1 MSQRRDAMGWTQAE
15 NDVADVMIWL
25 RCNHGREVSYADI
38 AAGVDIPDGHRLRRA
53 VRVVRVIAANR
64 GDRLERFQPSADPA
78 RRDPARRRVFVT
90 RYMRDGHGDEFSA
103 RDAMSAARAAMT
115 SVKDMHRATTFEA
128 ANPRSIARKEFATMA
143 QAADEC
149 ITKVAGID
157 KLGPQAVRRENTSLL
172 TQMIADLEARLTEP
186 AVG

>member
-1 MSQRRDAMGWTQAE
+1 MSRREVTGFTRAE
-15 NDVADVMIWL
+15 EDVADVMIWL
-25 RCNHGREVSYADI
+25 RSNHGREVSYADI
-38 AAGVDIPDGHRLRRA
+38 AAGVQIPDGHRLRRA

-78 RRDPARRRVFVT
+78 RRDSGQRRVWTT
-90 RYMRDGHGDEFSA
+90 RYMRSGHGDEFSA
-103 RDAMSAARAAMT
+103 RDALSAARAAMT

-128 ANPRSIARKEFATMA
+128 ANPHSIARTEFATMA

-149 ITKVAGID
+149 ITKVAG
-157 KLGPQAVRRENTSLL
+157 LEVVGPQAVRRENTSLL

-186 AVG
+186 ATG

>member
-1 MSQRRDAMGWTQAE
+1 MP
-15 NDVADVMIWL
+15 N
-25 RCNHGREVSYADI
+25 
-38 AAGVDIPDGHRLRRA
+38 GHRLRRA

-64 GDRLERFQPSADPA
+64 GDRLERFMPSAD
-78 RRDPARRRVFVT
+78 RARRRVFVT
-90 RYMRDGHGDEFSA
+90 RYMRSGHGDEFSA

-128 ANPRSIARKEFATMA
+128 GNPHSIARKEFATMA

-157 KLGPQAVRRENTSLL
+157 KGRPAGGPAGEHQPAEPDDRRSGGPARRACSGL
-172 TQMIADLEARLTEP
+172 TRAAFVSWQR
-186 AVG
+186 